1 MNVIDM
7 TSPKFDCF
15 PNASGDIT
23 PPDKPC
29 LNIPHSEAIL
39 NNVMKNGTMLCAST
53 NN

>member
-1 MNVIDM
+1 M

-29 LNIPHSEAIL
+29 LNILPHSEAIL